1 MPFHCH
7 VFVRRIPQRCRVLR
21 LLTLIM
27 MLFAT
32 AAPTVVGA
40 KEALDNVSLQLK
52 FYHQFQ
58 FAGYYAADLCGFYQE
73 ERLNVDIRE
82 LEPGMLVEHELS
94 EGRATFATF
103 SPLILERWASGADLF
118 LMAIIHQRNPHVLLV
133 RADSPYYHLRDI
145 VNLPR
150 DRRVGPVSG
159 MEADI
164 WLGLRELH
172 WDPATFFPRLKEP
185 NDLAL
190 FIAGKLDVL
199 PAMIFN
205 EPLRCRLNSVDVRPL
220 TILPRSTVIPGDT
233 LICTGQLQR
242 TQTDLVER
250 FRRASLRGWDY
261 ALSHPKELI
270 NHILERRVS
279 RHQQPI
285 RSLLEEE
292 AAITAEYI
300 DQDRFPIGDINRDRL
315 ESIAQLMRE
324 AGLPGQVP
332 SELIYQIQPAIG
344 RWLIWLSV
352 FLASGLMAQMLLLL
366 RVNHRQR
373 KALRETNNHYQK
385 LFNAADG
392 FLVFRGKVTPG
403 FGLQFDLASESIGKI
418 LGHPLSWYQQSDRHF
433 IEQLHIDDQ
442 PRLTTMLQQVS
453 KDPRATLR
461 LRLRMTAQDQA
472 LERVLMLHATVVP
485 GADRTTIDGVF
496 IDFTNEAL
504 AENKREALQEQLQS
518 AQRNESLGLLASG
531 VAHDFNNI
539 LSAIRGNAELLTDQI
554 PQSHRYRLE
563 RLFQAVDR
571 ASGLVRQILAYSG
584 RGRVENKPLDL
595 AEELRQID
603 ALIRHAMPKNVH
615 TVLTLEASLPP
626 VMFDPA
632 QFQQV
637 AVNLIV
643 NAAESFCGKAGE
655 VQVLLSWHQDRI
667 RLRVIDNGCGMDQT
681 TMARIF
687 DPYFTTKDHGHGLG
701 LAAVKGIIAGV
712 SGSITCESVVGSGTT
727 FTVLLTPCVS
737 AAVRKEEKSRRN
749 STDTVQFA
757 LVTDDDELVREI
769 TVEMLTG
776 LGYTCLQ
783 ANGGQ
788 ECLRILHEDRQRICL
803 LVLDCRM
810 PDIDGVTVLKRIR
823 DQGDRLPV
831 VLISGMINVDSMSP
845 LLSDRMTKFL
855 AKPFSQNQLAGTI
868 DTVLGSE
875 CLTRREHDSSRTA
888 IMVADVIRQRNEENN
903 RRESVSSQYRKK
915 REL

>member
-27 MLFAT
+27 VLFAT

-82 LEPGMLVEHELS
+82 LEPGMLVEHELT

>member
-1 MPFHCH
+1 MSSHHFIFDC
-7 VFVRRIPQRCRVLR
+7 RIRQSRQVLTWLMT
-21 LLTLIM
+21 LLAM
-27 MLFAT
+27 V
-32 AAPTVVGA
+32 APSLVGA
-40 KEALDNVSLQLK
+40 KEALTEVSLQLK
-52 FYHQFQ
+52 YYHQFQ

-73 ERLNVDIRE
+73 ERIKVDIHE
-82 LEPGMLVEHELS
+82 LEPGMLVEHELN

-133 RADSPYYHLRDI
+133 RADSPYHDLRDI
-145 VNLPR
+145 INLPR
-150 DRRVGPVSG
+150 DRRVGPISG

-172 WDPATFFPRLKEP
+172 LDPETFFPRRKKP
-185 NDLAL
+185 DDLDL
-190 FIAGKLDVL
+190 FINGKLDVL
-199 PAMIFN
+199 PAMMSN

-220 TILPRSTVIPGDT
+220 TILPRTTIIPGDT
-233 LICTGQLQR
+233 LICTGHLQR

-250 FRRASLRGWDY
+250 FRRASLRGWEY
-261 ALSHPKELI
+261 ALSHRKELI
-270 NHILERRVS
+270 DHILDRRIS
-279 RHQQPI
+279 RHQQQI
-285 RSLLEEE
+285 RSLLEDE
-292 AAITAEYI
+292 AAVTAEYI
-300 DQDRFPIGDINRDRL
+300 DRDRFPIGDINHDRL
-315 ESIAQLMRE
+315 ENIAKLLRE
-324 AGLPGQVP
+324 AGLAGKVP
-332 SELIYQIQPAIG
+332 SALIYQNPPAVSHWLV
-344 RWLIWLSV
+344 WLIIL
-352 FLASGLMAQMLLLL
+352 LASGLTVQMLFLL
-366 RVNHRQR
+366 RVNHSQR
-373 KALRETNNHYQK
+373 KALRETKTHYQN
-385 LFNAADG
+385 LFDVADG
-392 FLVFRGKVTPG
+392 FFAFRGKVTAE
-403 FGLQFDLASESIGKI
+403 FSLKFELASKSIEKI
-418 LGHPLSWYQQSDRHF
+418 LGRELSWYQKSDRHF
-433 IEQLHIDDQ
+433 IEQLHVDDRPQ
-442 PRLTTMLQQVS
+442 LTTMLQQAS
-453 KDPRATLR
+453 KDSRTTLR
-461 LRLRMTAQDQA
+461 LRLRLAAQDQA
-472 LERVLMLHATVVP
+472 QERVLMLHATVVP
-485 GADRTTIDGVF
+485 GAHGTSIDGVF
-496 IDFTNEAL
+496 IDFTSEAR
-504 AENKREALQEQLQS
+504 AESQREALQEQLQS

-539 LSAIRGNAELLTDQI
+539 LSAIRGNAELLTEQI

-584 RGRVENKPLDL
+584 RGRVESKPLDL

-615 TVLTLEASLPP
+615 TALTLEASLPP

-667 RLRVIDNGCGMDQT
+667 RLRVIDHGCGMDQA

-737 AAVRKEEKSRRN
+737 AVVRKAEKSRRK

-769 TVEMLTG
+769 TVETLTG

-783 ANGGQ
+783 ATGGQ
-788 ECLRILHEDRQRICL
+788 ECLRILHEDRDRICL

-845 LLSDRMTKFL
+845 LLRDRKTKFL
-855 AKPFSQNQLAGTI
+855 AKPFSQNQLAATI
-868 DTVLGSE
+868 DTVFGSE
-875 CLTRREHDSSRTA
+875 LLSQRDRDSSRTA
-888 IMVADVIRQRNEENN
+888 IMVADVIRQRNEESN
-903 RRESVSSQYRKK
+903 RRESETSKYRK
-915 REL
+915 E

>member
-1 MPFHCH
+1 MSSHQLISD
-7 VFVRRIPQRCRVLR
+7 RRIRQRRQVLTW
-21 LLTLIM
+21 LMTWLAI
-27 MLFAT
+27 
-32 AAPTVVGA
+32 AAPSLVNA
-40 KEALDNVSLQLK
+40 KEALDDVSLQLK
-52 FYHQFQ
+52 YHHQFQ

-73 ERLNVDIRE
+73 ERLKVDIRE
-82 LEPGMLVEHELS
+82 LEPGMLVERELL

-103 SPLILERWASGADLF
+103 SPLILERWASGSDLF

-133 RADSPYYHLRDI
+133 RADSPYHDLRDI
-145 VNLPR
+145 INLPR
-150 DRRVGPVSG
+150 DRRVGPISG

-172 WDPATFFPRLKEP
+172 LDPETFFPRRKKP
-185 NDLAL
+185 DDLAL

-199 PAMIFN
+199 PAMMSN

-220 TILPRSTVIPGDT
+220 TILPRTTIIPGDT

-242 TQTDLVER
+242 THADLVER
-250 FRRASLRGWDY
+250 FRRSSLRGWEY
-261 ALSHPKELI
+261 ALSHRKELI
-270 NHILERRVS
+270 DHILDRRIS
-279 RHQQPI
+279 RHQQQT
-285 RSLLEEE
+285 RSLLEDE

-300 DQDRFPIGDINRDRL
+300 DQDRFPIGDINRERL
-315 ESIAQLMRE
+315 ESIAELLRE
-324 AGLPGQVP
+324 AGLAGKVP
-332 SELIYQIQPAIG
+332 SELMYQNPPAIS
-344 RWLIWLSV
+344 RWFVLLIV
-352 FLASGLMAQMLLLL
+352 FLASGLTLQILFLL
-366 RVNHRQR
+366 RENRRQR
-373 KALRETNNHYQK
+373 KTLRETKTHYQN
-385 LFNAADG
+385 LFDAADG
-392 FLVFRGKVTPG
+392 FFAFRGKITAG
-403 FGLQFDLASESIGKI
+403 FGIHFDLASKSIEKL
-418 LGHPLSWYQQSDRHF
+418 LGHALSWHQASDRHF
-433 IEQLHIDDQ
+433 IELLHIDDRPQ
-442 PRLTTMLQQVS
+442 LTTMLRQAS
-453 KDPRATLR
+453 KDPRTTIRLR
-461 LRLRMTAQDQA
+461 LRLAAQDQIH
-472 LERVLMLHATVVP
+472 ERVLMLHATVVS
-485 GADRTTIDGVF
+485 GTEGTTIDGVF
-496 IDFTNEAL
+496 IDFTSEAL

-539 LSAIRGNAELLTDQI
+539 LSAIRGNAELLSDQI

-584 RGRVENKPLDL
+584 RGRVESKPLDL

-615 TVLTLEASLPP
+615 TVLTLEESLPP

-655 VQVLLSWHQDRI
+655 VQVLLGWHQERV
-667 RLRVIDNGCGMDQT
+667 RLRVIDQGCGMDQST
-681 TMARIF
+681 IARIF

-712 SGSITCESVVGSGTT
+712 SGSITCESVAGSGTT

-737 AAVRKEEKSRRN
+737 AAVRKTETSRRN

-769 TVEMLTG
+769 TVETLTG

-783 ANGGQ
+783 ATGGQ
-788 ECLRILHEDRQRICL
+788 ECLRILHEDRARICL

-845 LLSDRMTKFL
+845 LLRDRKTKFL
-855 AKPFSQNQLAGTI
+855 AKPFSQNQLAATI
-868 DTVLGSE
+868 DTVFGSE
-875 CLTRREHDSSRTA
+875 LLSQHDRDSSRTA

-903 RRESVSSQYRKK
+903 RRESGSSRYRKE
-915 REL
+915 RNN

>member
-1 MPFHCH
+1 MPPYHH
-7 VFVRRIPQRCRVLR
+7 VFICRIRQRCRVLT
-21 LLTLIM
+21 LLLA
-27 MLFAT
+27 LFAT
-32 AAPTVVGA
+32 AAPAWVGA
-40 KEALDNVSLQLK
+40 KEALDDVSLQLK
-52 FYHQFQ
+52 YYHQFQ
-58 FAGYYAADLCGFYQE
+58 FAGYYAADLCGYYQE

-82 LEPGMLVEHELS
+82 LEPGMSVERELS

-145 VNLPR
+145 IDLPR

-164 WLGLRELH
+164 WLGLRELQR
-172 WDPATFFPRLKEP
+172 DPKTFFPRKKEAS
-185 NDLAL
+185 DLAL

-199 PAMIFN
+199 PAMISN

-220 TILPRSTVIPGDT
+220 AILPRSTVIPGDT

-242 TQTDLVER
+242 TQADLVER
-250 FRRASLRGWDY
+250 FRRASLRGWEY

-270 NHILERRVS
+270 DHILVRRIS

-315 ESIAQLMRE
+315 ESIAKLMRE
-324 AGLPGQVP
+324 AGLPSQVP
-332 SELIYQIQPAIG
+332 SELIYQNPPAIS
-344 RWLIWLSV
+344 RWLVWLSV
-352 FLASGLMAQMLLLL
+352 LLASGLTAQMLFLL

-373 KALRETNNHYQK
+373 KALRDTNNHYQK
-385 LFNAADG
+385 LFDAADG
-392 FLVFRGKVTPG
+392 FLVFRGRVTPG
-403 FGLQFDLASESIGKI
+403 FGLQFDLASESIEKL
-418 LGHPLSWYQQSDRHF
+418 LGHKLFWYQQSDRHF
-433 IEQLHIDDQ
+433 IEQLHVDDRPQ
-442 PRLTTMLQQVS
+442 LTTVLQQAS

-461 LRLRMTAQDQA
+461 LRLRLAVQDQA
-472 LERVLMLHATVVP
+472 HERVLMLHATVVS
-485 GADRTTIDGVF
+485 GADGTTIDGVF
-496 IDFTNEAL
+496 IDFTSEAL

-584 RGRVENKPLDL
+584 RGRVESKPLDL

-615 TVLTLEASLPP
+615 TVLTLEDALPP

-655 VQVLLSWHQDRI
+655 VQVLLGWHQERI
-667 RLRVIDNGCGMDQT
+667 RLRVIDHGCGMDQAT
-681 TMARIF
+681 IARIF

-712 SGSITCESVVGSGTT
+712 SGSITCESVVGNGTT

-737 AAVRKEEKSRRN
+737 AVVRKDEKLRRN
-749 STDTVQFA
+749 SADTVQFA

-788 ECLRILHEDRQRICL
+788 ECLRLLHDDRQRICL

-810 PDIDGVTVLKRIR
+810 PDIDGVTVLSRIR
-823 DQGDRLPV
+823 DLGDRLPV
-831 VLISGMINVDSMSP
+831 VLISGMINVESMSP
-845 LLSDRMTKFL
+845 LLRDRKTKFL
-855 AKPFSQNQLAGTI
+855 AKPFSQNQLAATI
-868 DTVLGSE
+868 DTVFGSE
-875 CLTRREHDSSRTA
+875 RLSKRDHDSSRTA

-903 RRESVSSQYRKK
+903 RRESDSSRYR
-915 REL
+915 RHLES